1 MNKESFIILI
11 MMIITMIITCS
22 PYPATDYR
30 IVTVKT
36 TNLASTETPKP
47 YTMMTNTY
55 NEGDHLYWRTSVTM
69 EDDGTTK
76 TQEIAQTLNANGFP
90 TNQVITNYNGGSE
103 LETKQFITYVYDEK
117 LFLPTTIDK
126 FEGTSDATK
135 VATEK
140 NTLTYDENGLLLSI
154 DKISFESDGTT
165 KNQEMTIKNLI
176 PKNTKK
182 IHEQLLGM
190 GEMITTIY
198 QGIFIPSSMKDY
210 EEGVL
215 ATESVINFDA
225 DGYPT
230 TMVQTD
236 HTQTPAVVTTLYFK
250 NTITDG
256 KLALIELFTDD
267 ALTTPPPGEQE
278 VPSKLAYT
286 YDSEGIIDV
295 VDTYYY
301 ISSAHTL
308 MQKGDYTWVGF
319 PEVSRNGNLPAF
331 TISTFNGTSLQ
342 EAMKMDI
349 TWTGDLTLSMKMS
362 LNAELG
368 KALVDVQEMLI
379 TFEKVNVN

>member
-1 MNKESFIILI
+1 
-11 MMIITMIITCS
+11 MIITCS